1 MRIPTKKE
9 CFELIREME
18 MLEHIANHSIQVSRV
33 ALLITEQLMVKNAP
47 LNRQLVF
54 AASLLHDITKTRS
67 FKTGEN
73 HAQTGGQ
80 LLRDL
85 NFPEVGDI
93 IAQHVSLKNY
103 DNFNGFPHEAE
114 IVNYA
119 DKRVLHDKIVSFNQ
133 RMEYI
138 LEHYGKI
145 ADHRDKINQLWN
157 RTIKL
162 EYKIFSN
169 LPFAPDD
176 LTNRLLD
183 FPSIEYF
190 KHL

>member
-18 MLEHIANHSIQVSRV
+18 MLEHIAHHSIQVSRV

-54 AASLLHDITKTRS
+54 AAALLHDITKTRS

-145 ADHRDKINQLWN
+145 TEHRDKITQLWK

-190 KHL
+190 KPL